1 MLDIAVNE
9 YKMKLND
16 FYERFLKSRI
26 SEDFSSG
33 DSSTIAG
40 RSGKELFAEVMNLK
54 DSDRKKL
61 EKVQLPISKSPEY
74 WTGWLLAHYQW
85 SRGVSFRMINDDIPI
100 ETIINMYHPYHEMDI
115 TKTDEIFIK
124 YIKIENKLKLLR
136 EKNNLSQSELAL
148 LSEIPIR
155 NIRAYEQG
163 KIELYNAKGET
174 LYKLSKA
181 LKKSPTIIAEE
192 LKDKIILDQY
202 IEKI

>member
-1 MLDIAVNE
+1 MVAYDRDLLHVVQDKLGTMIEIAVLYFDYNID
-9 YKMKLND
+9 D
-16 FYERFLKSRI
+16 FMNVFVKS
-26 SEDFSSG
+26 
-33 DSSTIAG
+33 
-40 RSGKELFAEVMNLK
+40 K
-54 DSDRKKL
+54 
-61 EKVQLPISKSPEY
+61 ISKSFEKGDIIKILGKSSLESFYDISNEEDKNFEFNSFSTPEY
-74 WTGWLLAHYQW
+74 WCGYVISYMQW
-85 SRGVSFRMINDDIPI
+85 KNNISFEKIISKIPCSKLIN
-100 ETIINMYHPYHEMDI
+100 YYFPYHEMDI

-181 LKKSPTIIAEE
+181 LKCSMEE
-192 LKDKIILDQY
+192 LLV
-202 IEKI
+202 